1 MASTASASRPS
12 STGYGA
18 LPPVV
23 PTRSTAARRFSSF
36 RLARTTVAPR
46 RESSVAM
53 AKAMPVAP
61 PVMMPTRPSNVFSG
75 SMARRLSPRPYN
87 LRSVRRAAIAVPL
100 MLIVLACGRSEREK
114 PLSEPGERLFD
125 VRGRIEGRDA
135 SDNILRLNHERIPG
149 FMEAMTMEFTVRGA
163 DVTSLPP
170 DGAAVAA
177 KLHVTDRAYWLTDV
191 KGR

>member
-1 MASTASASRPS
+1 M
-12 STGYGA
+12 
-18 LPPVV
+18 
-23 PTRSTAARRFSSF
+23 
-36 RLARTTVAPR
+36 
-46 RESSVAM
+46 
-53 AKAMPVAP
+53 
-61 PVMMPTRPSNVFSG
+61 
-75 SMARRLSPRPYN
+75 
-87 LRSVRRAAIAVPL
+87 
-100 MLIVLACGRSEREK
+100 MLIVLACGRSDREK
-114 PLSEPGERLFD
+114 PLSEAGERLFE

-170 DGAAVAA
+170 DGAAVDA